1 MEWVKRLYGTTV
13 GLDTAPL
20 IYFVEEHPIYLT
32 QVDPFFEAMGRGDIE
47 VVTSTLTLLEVL
59 VRPYM
64 RGDRYLVAQYS
75 EMILET
81 RHLTAISLSPEIAA
95 EAARIRATHQ
105 TATPDSIQLATALVS
120 GATTFLSNDD
130 DLPEIPGLTPV
141 VLKRLLASK

>member
-1 MEWVKRLYGTTV
+1 MEWVKRLYGATI

-20 IYFVEEHPIYLT
+20 IYFVEEHPVYLP

-75 EMILET
+75 EMILKT
-81 RHLTAISLSPEIAA
+81 RHLSAIPVSPEIAA

-105 TATPDSIQLATALVS
+105 TATPDSIQLATALVT
-120 GATTFLSNDD
+120 GATCFLSNDD
-130 DLPEIPGLTPV
+130 DLPEIPGLTLV
-141 VLKRLLASK
+141 VLKRLLASE